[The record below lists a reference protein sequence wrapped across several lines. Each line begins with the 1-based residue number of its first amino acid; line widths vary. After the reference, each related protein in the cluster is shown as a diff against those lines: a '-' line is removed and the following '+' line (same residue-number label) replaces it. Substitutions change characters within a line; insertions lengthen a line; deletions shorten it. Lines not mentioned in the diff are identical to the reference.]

1 VIARPRQLLPVFD
14 DAIKAAA
21 TTIYTDHPDRDS
33 MVWKPNLHARLSNLP
48 ICPELTR
55 STLPRADDIGRFLSI
70 TGTVIRTS
78 TVKTLEYER
87 TFTCTKCKHSFM
99 VQADLHQY
107 NAIPTPLRCPSEG
120 GSPCDGNKFDVD
132 ETGMM
137 TAVQDYQEIKVQE
150 QVSKLEVG
158 KIPRSLWVVLYDDLV
173 DACQPGDDLTV
184 CGVVVRRWAPVRPDI
199 RCELEVIIKANHIRV
214 ANARNA
220 GLVITDELK
229 AGFKEFWTEKFKG
242 KDPAHSHRTDL

>member
-1 VIARPRQLLPVFD
+1 MIARPRQLLPVFD

-87 TFTCTKCKHSFM
+87 AFTCNKCKHSFM

-120 GSPCDGNKFDVD
+120 GSPCDGNKFEVED
-132 ETGMM
+132 TAGMP

-150 QVSKLEVG
+150 QVSKLEV
-158 KIPRSLWVVLYDDLV
+158 L
-173 DACQPGDDLTV
+173 LT
-184 CGVVVRRWAPVRPDI
+184 WA
-199 RCELEVIIKANHIRV
+199 
-214 ANARNA
+214 
-220 GLVITDELK
+220 
-229 AGFKEFWTEKFKG
+229 
-242 KDPAHSHRTDL
+242 